1 MALEGRLS
9 EFSAA
14 EALGL
19 IAREEKTGRLEI
31 QSAEG
36 RLVIHFERGRVLQ
49 ARDPDLS
56 PDDSFLQL
64 LKEARVVNGDQWKA
78 LASRLRERPGRDPIE
93 GLLVMGVAT
102 RDQLKEWLLMHAQ
115 GVLDKILD
123 LSDGSFRFV
132 SSAKASIF
140 AISLAEKTEFMVM
153 EAGRR
158 SDESKELLATELK
171 RSGAPIMLP
180 GARPV
185 PTDPFRGALLRLI
198 DGTRTIGEMLQTSTI
213 PRYELLTLLK
223 ALVERDVCA
232 IRFPEGTKRVSR
244 EQHGIRQAAARVVA
258 MALAVVFVL
267 ASVFVGI
274 KLWSGSSLFPH

>member
-14 EALGL
+14 EALLL

-31 QSAEG
+31 HSSEG
-36 RLVIHFERGRVLQ
+36 RLVVHFERGRVLQ

-64 LKEARVVNGDQWKA
+64 LKEAHVVGAEQWKS
-78 LASRLRERPGRDPIE
+78 LAARRRERGDPIE

-115 GVLDKILD
+115 GVLDRVLE
-123 LSDGSFRFV
+123 LRDGSFRFV
-132 SSAKASIF
+132 SSPRSSVF
-140 AISLAEKTEFMVM
+140 AVPLAERTEFMVM

-158 SDESKELLATELK
+158 SDEAKELLATELK
-171 RSGAPIMLP
+171 RSGVPIMLP

-198 DGTRTIGEMLQTSTI
+198 NGTRSIGEMLKSSAI
-213 PRYELLTLLK
+213 PQYELLTLLK
-223 ALVERDVCA
+223 TLVEREACA
-232 IRFPEGTKRVSR
+232 IRSPDGARRRAETRGSTS
-244 EQHGIRQAAARVVA
+244 QAIGRVVA
-258 MALAVVFVL
+258 TVLAVVFVVGSIL
-267 ASVFVGI
+267 IGI
-274 KLWSGSSLFPH
+274 KLWSGASLIPH